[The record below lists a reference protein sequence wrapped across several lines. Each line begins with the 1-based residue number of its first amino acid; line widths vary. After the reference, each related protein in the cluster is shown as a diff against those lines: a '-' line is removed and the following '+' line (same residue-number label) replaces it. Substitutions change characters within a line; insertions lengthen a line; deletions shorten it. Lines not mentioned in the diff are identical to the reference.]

1 MTRGTISPGTA
12 EEYSEKLEKRD
23 LSVWDGLII
32 PSQRR
37 TIRASKERLVATD
50 VQKMVEN
57 LLSAYDFSGRTVIAV
72 GGGGGQFIEYG
83 RSARQILA
91 LDNDAEAIR
100 KLRENLEK
108 AGLEDRFT
116 PILGEFFGAR
126 LKGDGVLF
134 EFCLH
139 EMPDPKAAV
148 QHAQTMASDI
158 IIIDHWPDSE
168 WSYYTAEDVKVAQSW
183 ASLEPFSFRRRQKY
197 DGVHF
202 FREYDELYQKVKDQ
216 GDLSLARIEKF
227 RSKKDISIPL
237 SYGIAV
243 I

>member
-1 MTRGTISPGTA
+1 M
-12 EEYSEKLEKRD
+12 
-23 LSVWDGLII
+23 
-32 PSQRR
+32 
-37 TIRASKERLVATD
+37 ATD
-50 VQKMVEN
+50 IQKIIEN

-91 LDNDAEAIR
+91 LDSSAEAIR
-100 KLRENLEK
+100 NLRGNLKK

-116 PILGEFFGAR
+116 PILGDFFEAG

-139 EMPDPKAAV
+139 EMPDPKAAI
-148 QHAQTMASDI
+148 QHAQTMAPDI

-168 WSYYTAEDVKVAQSW
+168 WSFYAAEDQKVARSW
-183 ASLEPFSFRRRQKY
+183 ASLESFSFRTRQKY
-197 DGVHF
+197 DAVHF
-202 FREYDELYQKVKDQ
+202 FRDYDELYQKVKDQ
-216 GDLSLARIEKF
+216 GDLSLGRIEKF
-227 RSKKDISIPL
+227 RFQKDIAIPL